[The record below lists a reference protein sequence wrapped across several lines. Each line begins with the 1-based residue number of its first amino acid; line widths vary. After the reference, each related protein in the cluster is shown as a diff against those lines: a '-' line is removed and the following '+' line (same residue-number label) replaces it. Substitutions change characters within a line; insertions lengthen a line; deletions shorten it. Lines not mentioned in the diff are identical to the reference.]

1 VTTTRTASVPTD
13 DVPPGGGADEAGARV
28 RAGWVVPVHVLA
40 IALIQSTWM
49 GATFITPVLARKEF
63 GAGYWQTL
71 LITAAPTV
79 FFTLSIFW
87 NDLFKRR
94 AFGKYMLT
102 YWLLASAP
110 GVLISLASGYWGL
123 LVPHL
128 IMCIGGAG
136 LHPATGEMLKWL
148 YPDRVRGRIYS
159 TIWGCTMFCGA
170 FGGLGVGHWLDA
182 DHEAFRIIYPAAA
195 GLQLAGVG
203 VFVWLSRA
211 TGHGG
216 ERTHDA
222 AKDRRTMW
230 TRVVEPIGH
239 MREVLAADPIF
250 ARYEAGFMTYGVGW
264 MICAALLPI
273 VVTDG
278 LHLEYGAIAE
288 STHVAYWLAMTAMI
302 VPAGMLMD
310 RIGAVRCTGVSFGLL
325 TLYPVGL
332 MLSADAHQLLLTS
345 VVYGVVHSG
354 ASVGWM
360 LGPVSFAPRPAKV
373 PQYLAIHAT
382 LVGIRGTVFQ
392 LVGVGLYWWTH
403 QFWIPL
409 TIAAGAMVWSAWQMW
424 ALDRRMRGDRRG
436 AGRG

>member
-1 VTTTRTASVPTD
+1 M
-13 DVPPGGGADEAGARV
+13 AGVEEGMEDFAARP
-28 RAGWVVPVHVLA
+28 RARWVVPVHILA
-40 IALIQSTWM
+40 VALIQSTWM
-49 GATFITPVLARKEF
+49 AATFITPVLARKQF
-63 GAGYWQTL
+63 GAGDWQTL
-71 LITAAPTV
+71 LITASPTV
-79 FFTLSIFW
+79 FFSLSIFW

-94 AFGKYMLT
+94 AFGKYLLT

-110 GVLISLASGYWGL
+110 GVLIAFAHGFAGL
-123 LVPHL
+123 LVPHI

-159 TIWGCTMFCGA
+159 TVWGSSMVFGA
-170 FGGLGVGHWLDA
+170 FGGLAIGHWLDA
-182 DHEAFRIIYPAAA
+182 DHEAFRIIYPVAAA
-195 GLQLAGVG
+195 LQLAGVG

-222 AKDRRTMW
+222 EKDTRSAW

-239 MREVLAADPIF
+239 MKEVLAGDPIF

-264 MICAALLPI
+264 MICYALLPI
-273 VVTDG
+273 LVTDG
-278 LHLEYGAIAE
+278 LHLDYGAIAE

-310 RIGAVRCTGVSFGLL
+310 RIGAVRCTGLSFLLL
-325 TLYPVGL
+325 TLYPIGL
-332 MLSADAHQLLLTS
+332 MLSADSRQLLVTS

-360 LGPVSFAPRPAKV
+360 LGPVSLAPSKEKV
-373 PQYLAIHAT
+373 PQYVAIHAT
-382 LVGIRGTVFQ
+382 LVGIRGKVFQ
-392 LVGVGLYWWTH
+392 LLGVGLYTLTH
-403 QFWIPL
+403 VFWIPL
-409 TIAAGAMVWSAWQMW
+409 SIAAAAMVWSAWQMW
-424 ALDRRMRGDRRG
+424 ALDRRMRAARAATIER
-436 AGRG
+436 